1 MANGCKETDL
11 GTVVIAALIGGIAG
25 AAVGLMLA
33 PKSGRELRR
42 DIGLKARQTLHEIE
56 EVAEEKVD
64 KIQDVGEDLIR
75 EGKRLTDDLK
85 SLFCE
90 FRRARSRNE
99 IKVAFGAVDKPE
111 RTGVLGEV

>member
-33 PKSGRELRR
+33 PKSGRELRH
-42 DIGLKARQTLHEIE
+42 DIGFKTRQTLHEIE

-75 EGKRLTDDLK
+75 EGKRLADDLK
-85 SLFCE
+85 SLFSE
-90 FRRARSRNE
+90 FRRALSKNENE
-99 IKVAFGAVDKPE
+99 IVVAFESEDKPE
-111 RTGVLGEV
+111 

>member
-1 MANGCKETDL
+1 MSNGCRENDV
-11 GTVVIAALIGGIAG
+11 GTVVIAALVGGIAG

-42 DIGLKARQTLHEIE
+42 DIGFKARQTLNEIE

-75 EGKRLTDDLK
+75 EGKRLADDLK
-85 SLFCE
+85 SLFSE
-90 FRRARSRNE
+90 FRRALSKNE
-99 IKVAFGAVDKPE
+99 IEVAFESEDRPE
-111 RTGVLGEV
+111 